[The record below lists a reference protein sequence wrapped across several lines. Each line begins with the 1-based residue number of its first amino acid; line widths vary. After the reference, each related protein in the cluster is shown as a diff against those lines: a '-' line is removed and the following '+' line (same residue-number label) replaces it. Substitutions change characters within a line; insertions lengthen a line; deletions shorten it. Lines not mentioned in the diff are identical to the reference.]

1 MTNPE
6 IRAKLDWLYYAI
18 SEFYSGSP
26 EEDYDGEN
34 NEILETSREIYT
46 NLRSHFS

>member
-1 MTNPE
+1 MSNSE

-18 SEFYSGSP
+18 SELHSGSP
-26 EEDYDGEN
+26 EEDYDGESD
-34 NEILETSREIYT
+34 EILETSIEIYT